1 MGNPHYPYSW
11 PRRIVFLV
19 SWPSLAGFRPSL
31 VSSRTRA
38 RRSTSFYIGIN
49 IPMAVACLLCPAL
62 PCPASR
68 LARLAWPCAFLSND
82 TSPYLT
88 TPRYTFIH
96 LSIPLEGS
104 YDGYVNIPQLHSS
117 DTIRY
122 DTFWFSFLRCLL
134 LLTYHVQLCFYFFL
148 FCFVH

>member
-49 IPMAVACLLCPAL
+49 IPMALACLLCPAL
-62 PCPASR
+62 PCPVLPR

-122 DTFWFSFLRCLL
+122 FLVFLFTLSTFAYLPRSTLL
-134 LLTYHVQLCFYFFL
+134 LLFL